1 MQQLDYKKVF
11 SKLSHIKAL
20 SHDQKFDQIVQNL
33 ITHVLNNTSG
43 RNPKN
48 EIEVEIKIKEIYGI
62 SIRNSVI
69 VSNIDKLLYE
79 KEIIRDALSKEYFV
93 TPALSIKLKQRLDD
107 ASQLENNVKLK
118 WFEEI
123 KIFISDIT
131 EISLKKL
138 WDLLNLYLSHVFEQ
152 HGMQT
157 LNFLNPNI
165 RINEDDQKNLI
176 VIVETILKENGNPF
190 TKEILSSS
198 INQFIIS
205 ADETRANYISQLADA
220 TFTSFALTSD
230 AETVNFLNKR
240 YNNLRLFL
248 DTNFIFGILDLHKN
262 TEDAS
267 AREILEEVK
276 KNRLPFKLTY
286 HPETL
291 AEFKRAFDAKAL
303 HIRAAKWTRETSRVA
318 IVVDGLSPL
327 EELFHKQNIENE
339 TDPSVFLE
347 KYDHVDLILQE
358 LGLTEYVP
366 NRSTDT
372 ELVDVE
378 TDVEAYQKF
387 YDEVRNRKGKSYS
400 GFKHDVVA
408 LREVRA
414 LNPKK
419 TKFLESNA
427 FFISSDFVLAK
438 FERTYYKRNWE
449 INYVVNPSV
458 FLQLI
463 RPFIEN
469 DYSANKR
476 FIDTFSVPEFRTF
489 EIDYSTTRSKA
500 LQIINDNYHA
510 TSFETKVNIL
520 RDQVLLDKLEKAND
534 NYEKQNTIIENHIA
548 IENQILFQKNEG
560 FLQNIKSVTHEKEML
575 ETKKVKAEQNIKFF
589 KQANNTLKTEKT
601 LAIEEVHL
609 KNNQIDLLNS
619 KLDEIQKDLELQKLE
634 NQFLKE
640 LTEWENKKDSYIK
653 SQLGARRLKYIAA
666 SKYCRRPTLI
676 LLLVTIFTPLIVRFY
691 SETKTYIAAK
701 GYSEINLIIIIIFL
715 TILAGYDL
723 LFRTYLADKEQ
734 VKMGLNWISTL
745 GIPKKK
751 NKIVQSHYEEIEVE
765 FIKNNSKPEIKKKN
779 SFN

>member
-33 ITHVLNNTSG
+33 ITHTLNNVNG
-43 RNPKN
+43 NNPKN
-48 EIEVEIKIKEIYGI
+48 ETEVENKIKEIYGI
-62 SIRNSVI
+62 SIRTSVI
-69 VSNIDKLLYE
+69 ISNLDKLLHAE
-79 KEIIRDALSKEYFV
+79 EIIRDPNSKQYFV
-93 TPALSIKLKQRLDD
+93 TQSTSIKLKQRLDD
-107 ASQLENNVKLK
+107 ASDLENKVKLK

-123 KIFISDIT
+123 KIFINDIS
-131 EISLKKL
+131 EEGLEKL
-138 WDLLNLYLSHVFEQ
+138 WNLLKHYLSNVFEQ

-190 TKEILSSS
+190 TKEVLSSS
-198 INQFIIS
+198 INQFIIN
-205 ADETRANYISQLADA
+205 ADEIRASYISQLADA

-262 TEDAS
+262 SEDAS

-291 AEFKRAFDAKAL
+291 AEFKRAFDARAL
-303 HIRAAKWTRETSRVA
+303 YIRASKWTRESSRVA
-318 IVVDGLSPL
+318 VEVDGLSPL

-347 KYDHVDLILQE
+347 KYDHVDLILKD
-358 LGLTEYVP
+358 LGLTEYIP
-366 NRSTDT
+366 RQSNDA
-372 ELVDVE
+372 ELVAFE
-378 TDVEAYQKF
+378 TDVEAYQK
-387 YDEVRNRKGKSYS
+387 YYEEIKNRKIKSFS
-400 GFKHDVVA
+400 GFKHDIVA

-469 DYSANKR
+469 DFSANKR
-476 FIDTFSVPEFRTF
+476 FIDTFSIPEFRSF

-534 NYEKQNTIIENHIA
+534 NHEKQIAIIESQIA
-548 IENQILFQKNEG
+548 IENQILVQKNEEA
-560 FLQNIKSVTHEKEML
+560 QKNIKSVIIKKEQL
-575 ETKKVKAEQNIKFF
+575 ESKKIKAEQNIKNFRQENENLISEKAIV
-589 KQANNTLKTEKT
+589 KQ
-601 LAIEEVHL
+601 EVVS
-609 KNNQIDLLNS
+609 KNNKINSLNL
-619 KLDEIQKDLELQKLE
+619 KLVEIEKDLENQRNE
-634 NQFLKE
+634 NKYLKE
-640 LTEWENKKDSYIK
+640 IEEWKKNKENYIESHK
-653 SQLGARRLKYIAA
+653 NDKRLEYISA
-666 SKYCRRPTLI
+666 SKYCIRPSII
-676 LLLVTIFTPLIVRFY
+676 LLCVATLTPIIVRYY
-691 SETKTYIAAK
+691 SEIKSYLELN
-701 GYSEINLIIIIIFL
+701 GYSENYLMGIIII
-715 TILAGYDL
+715 LALCAGFEL
-723 LFRTYLADKEQ
+723 LFRTYLADKDR
-734 VKMGLNWISTL
+734 VKMGLHWIGTFGLNKRKIKLLEVYKEQFSNEYSKL
-745 GIPKKK
+745 HNEPELKK
-751 NKIVQSHYEEIEVE
+751 
-765 FIKNNSKPEIKKKN
+765 
-779 SFN
+779 